1 MWQGRPPLINL
12 THESTIQTALMITS
26 ISATNELAEVAWRGL
41 LFFFPG
47 KTARRRWPDMR
58 ILLQW
63 YDKYSYAKE
72 VQIVYR
78 LFLVNCYLPTAWKHI
93 CRVKQKQIGTK
104 IFTIYVGGLVIHWTG
119 LTVHSDDSKQPM
131 NYFNF
136 LSVYV
141 VEKWWYTCGFLHVC
155 EFPNS
160 ITSYIHSTTTL
171 LGIWIVYKM
180 SLLGSKGQVISEWIF
195 GVWNFPKKQ
204 RKNLKNFCPKHLKS
218 GIIKKV
224 KTFDYIC

>member
-1 MWQGRPPLINL
+1 M
-12 THESTIQTALMITS
+12 
-26 ISATNELAEVAWRGL
+26 
-41 LFFFPG
+41 
-47 KTARRRWPDMR
+47 
-58 ILLQW
+58 
-63 YDKYSYAKE
+63 
-72 VQIVYR
+72 
-78 LFLVNCYLPTAWKHI
+78 FLVNCYLLHI
-93 CRVKQKQIGTK
+93 PRLRSQPASN
-104 IFTIYVGGLVIHWTG
+104 VGGLVIHWTG

-195 GVWNFPKKQ
+195 GVLNFSKKFDKLLP
-204 RKNLKNFCPKHLKS
+204 KNLKCGQPNKIKS
-218 GIIKKV
+218 LSYIIV
-224 KTFDYIC
+224 